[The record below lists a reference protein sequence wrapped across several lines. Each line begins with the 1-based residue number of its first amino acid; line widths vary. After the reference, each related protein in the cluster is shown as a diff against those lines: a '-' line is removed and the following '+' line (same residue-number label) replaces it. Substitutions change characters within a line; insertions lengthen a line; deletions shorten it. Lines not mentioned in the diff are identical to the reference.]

1 MYMDDERP
9 MNEPTNEP
17 MDDSLRELVARA
29 YQAPEGAVPRDE
41 MWARI
46 NAARRATRGTPALN
60 VEHVEHVDHVDRRE
74 EVITLIIPLR
84 RHQRAVWRW
93 SAALAAGLIL
103 GIAVDRALVQR
114 DGASGSGASMPPI
127 AANHTD
133 TRGVAPESTTAPA
146 PIQRV
151 AVAPSERSSM
161 KSGTRTPSP
170 TEPSTGR
177 AGAPVPPIAE
187 RTPVAQADPSVPDAN
202 DLYHAAAVQTL
213 VQAEALLTAYRR
225 TGEAA
230 PDPVAVQQAGRWA
243 RDVLSS
249 TRLLMDSPAAR
260 DPRMRMLFSDLE
272 LVLAQI
278 VQLSG
283 APLQASERELIERA
297 LRDRDLL
304 PRLRSAVPAGL
315 TTS

>member
-9 MNEPTNEP
+9 MHEPTDEP
-17 MDDSLRELVARA
+17 IDDSLRELVART
-29 YQAPEGAVPRDE
+29 YQAPDGVVPRDE

-46 NAARRATRGTPALN
+46 DAARRARRGTTVPPA
-60 VEHVEHVDHVDRRE
+60 ERDEKAERTDR
-74 EVITLIIPLR
+74 VITPVIPLHR
-84 RHQRAVWRW
+84 PQRTIWRW
-93 SAALAAGLIL
+93 SAALAAGLVL

-114 DGASGSGASMPPI
+114 DAASARVASAPATAERPTGTRS
-127 AANHTD
+127 AAT
-133 TRGVAPESTTAPA
+133 ESTTSPAPA
-146 PIQRV
+146 QRV
-151 AVAPSERSSM
+151 AVAP
-161 KSGTRTPSP
+161 TP
-170 TEPSTGR
+170 R
-177 AGAPVPPIAE
+177 AGASSGARTVPSTE
-187 RTPVAQADPSVPDAN
+187 RVADRADAPASSGSGRTTVAQAEPSAPHAN

-225 TGEAA
+225 TGDAA
-230 PDPVAVQQAGRWA
+230 PDPVAVQQAARWA

-260 DPRMRMLFSDLE
+260 EPRMRVLFSDLE

-283 APLQASERELIERA
+283 APLQAPERELIERA